1 MFSRLLS
8 HKVGMGAVL
17 VTSVV
22 LAASLV
28 GPAFGAPS
36 PLSVAKK
43 ALKTAKKAN
52 KRAKSASKTAKSANK
67 TAKSANARSKSAQSA
82 ATSAGSTAT
91 AASHTAGTALT
102 RSGQAL
108 SLAQFASQHSGPAA
122 IGFGSEPTVPN
133 DGSSVSDDASCPD
146 GYLPVGGGVAVLDS
160 SFNPVTQGVVITQ
173 SSISFESNGW
183 TGAVQDTDNSSDRIL
198 EVTVQCAI
206 PTDIATNG
214 RNRHHRRYHR

>member
-17 VTSVV
+17 VTSIV

-52 KRAKSASKTAKSANK
+52 KTAKTANKRAKSASR
-67 TAKSANARSKSAQSA
+67 RSKDAQSA

-91 AASHTAGTALT
+91 GANHTAGTALT
-102 RSGQAL
+102 KAGQAL
-108 SLAQFASQHSGPAA
+108 GIAQFASEHSGPGG
-122 IGFGSEPTVPN
+122 IGFGNEPDVPA
-133 DGSSVSDDASCPD
+133 DGSSVSDEAVCPGD
-146 GYLPVGGGVAVLDS
+146 LLPVGGGVSVLDS
-160 SFNPVTQGVVITQ
+160 NFEPVTEGIAVTQ
-173 SSISFESNGW
+173 SSINLDGNGW
-183 TGAVQDTDNSSDRIL
+183 TGAVQDTDNSSGRIL
-198 EVTVQCAI
+198 EVTVQCAN
-206 PTDIATNG
+206 PTEISTNG
-214 RNRHHRRYHR
+214 RDRQHRHYR